1 LSIFLSNIIRLYN
14 PSMLISARI
23 RALRDAR
30 NLSQADIQK
39 RSGLVRPY
47 LSRIENGHT
56 IPSLATLEKLARALE
71 VPLYQMYYEGDT
83 PLELPHLRKR
93 KKGERN
99 LWGSSGKEARFLIKF
114 RGLLGRMKHAKRKL
128 LLDVARKMV
137 KP

>member
-1 LSIFLSNIIRLYN
+1 
-14 PSMLISARI
+14 MLISARL
-23 RALRDAR
+23 RALREAK
-30 NLSQADIQK
+30 NLSQADIER

-71 VPLYQMYYEGDT
+71 VPLYQMFYEGEK
-83 PLELPHLRKR
+83 PPELPPLRKR
-93 KKGERN
+93 KAGERS
-99 LWGSSGKEARFLIKF
+99 LWGSSGKEARYLHKL

>member
-1 LSIFLSNIIRLYN
+1 
-14 PSMLISARI
+14 MLISARL

-71 VPLYQMYYEGDT
+71 VPLYQMFYEGKT
-83 PLELPHLRKR
+83 PLALPRLRKR

-99 LWGSSGKEARFLIKF
+99 LWGSSGKDARYLHKL
-114 RGLLGRMKHAKRKL
+114 RGLLGQMRHAKRKL

>member
-1 LSIFLSNIIRLYN
+1 
-14 PSMLISARI
+14 MLISARI

-71 VPLYQMYYEGDT
+71 VPLYQMLYEGEN
-83 PLELPHLRKR
+83 PPELPPLRKR
-93 KKGERN
+93 KKGESN
-99 LWGSSGKEARFLIKF
+99 LWGSSGKEARYLHKL
-114 RGLLGRMKHAKRKL
+114 RGLLGRMKQAKRKL
-128 LLDVARKMV
+128 LLDVAGKMV

>member
-1 LSIFLSNIIRLYN
+1 
-14 PSMLISARI
+14 MLISVRL
-23 RALRDAR
+23 RALREAR
-30 NLSQADIQK
+30 NLSQGDIQK

-71 VPLYQMYYEGDT
+71 VPLYQMFYDGEK
-83 PLELPHLRKR
+83 PPALPPLRKR

-99 LWGSSGKEARFLIKF
+99 LWGSSGKEARELHKL
-114 RGLLGRMKHAKRKL
+114 RALLGRMKHAKRKL
-128 LLDVARKMV
+128 LFDIARRMV

>member
-1 LSIFLSNIIRLYN
+1 M
-14 PSMLISARI
+14 PPMLIGNRI
-23 RALRDAR
+23 RALRDAK
-30 NLSQADIQK
+30 NLSQADIER

-71 VPLYQMYYEGDT
+71 VPLYHMLYEGDK
-83 PLELPHLRKR
+83 PPELRHPAKR

-99 LWGSSGKEARFLIKF
+99 LWGSSGKEARFLHKL
-114 RGLLGRMKHAKRKL
+114 RGLLGQMKHAKRKL
-128 LLDVARKMV
+128 LFDIARKLV